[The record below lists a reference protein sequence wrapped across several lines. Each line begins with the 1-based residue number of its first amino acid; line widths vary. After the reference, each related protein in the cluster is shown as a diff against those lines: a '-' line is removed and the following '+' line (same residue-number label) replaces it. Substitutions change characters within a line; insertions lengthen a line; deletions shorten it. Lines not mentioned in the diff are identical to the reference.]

1 MQQILEVTEWLLETI
16 DLLNSYT
23 NVRTLNSVHCTVYM
37 MYYVDST
44 QVALAC
50 RLNLS
55 VVVYQLSFLLHK
67 KAYKLWIT

>member
-23 NVRTLNSVHCTVYM
+23 NVCKLHSVHCTVYIM
-37 MYYVDST
+37 FCVHST

-50 RLNLS
+50 RLVSCHVSLYLS
-55 VVVYQLSFLLHK
+55 CFIK
-67 KAYKLWIT
+67 RRINC